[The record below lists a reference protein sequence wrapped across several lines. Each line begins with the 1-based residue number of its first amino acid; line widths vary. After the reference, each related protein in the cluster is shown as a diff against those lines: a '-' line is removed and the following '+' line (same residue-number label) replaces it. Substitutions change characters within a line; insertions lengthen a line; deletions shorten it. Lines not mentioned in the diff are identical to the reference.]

1 MDQKGLIEFT
11 LRNGV
16 PEVLCHW
23 AKEIEKTAN
32 KFCKD
37 PEFKRIQF
45 KIDMNRNAFIVAPEY
60 EDVFCLIQS
69 FKQHEMDI
77 PEPMKKILHHSI
89 GVYII
94 KRHNKYEK

>member
-69 FKQHEMDI
+69 FRQHERDI
-77 PEPMKKILHHSI
+77 PETTKKITSSFYQCLT
-89 GVYII
+89 
-94 KRHNKYEK
+94 